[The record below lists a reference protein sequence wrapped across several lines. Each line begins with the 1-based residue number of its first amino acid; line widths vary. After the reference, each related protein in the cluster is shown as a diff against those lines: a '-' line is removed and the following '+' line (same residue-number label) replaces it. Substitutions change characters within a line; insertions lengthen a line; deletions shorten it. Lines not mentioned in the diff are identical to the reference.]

1 MAVNDNTGV
10 TPAPRGFARM
20 DSQRQKEVSSLGGR
34 TAHARGNAHEFTAE
48 EARLAGHKGGQVVS
62 ANREHMAAIGRIGGR
77 RERKPNKAVE
87 SLD

>member
-1 MAVNDNTGV
+1 MAVENNIGNSQ
-10 TPAPRGFARM
+10 APRGFARM

-34 TAHARGNAHEFTAE
+34 TAHARGNAHEFSTE

-77 RERKPNKAVE
+77 RERKPNKAV
-87 SLD
+87 DVID